1 MDPLN
6 GPARDDTPPAAT
18 PSVASTLGPPP
29 AVLSGHPSGPNAATL
44 PPDAPIFADPA
55 PLPELPA
62 LSALPALD
70 DDPAA
75 FADSAHR
82 APSQPLRPTS
92 TPLALI
98 DIVDRDGQ
106 VRQSVPVHAW
116 PVRIG
121 RALDNDLV
129 LSDPHVAPAHLVIG
143 RDAGGLQVQ
152 VGDTRNGVLFGRRRW
167 RADEQATV
175 SALEQPVELGIGR
188 TRLRVRLPEQA
199 LPAEVALASATPL
212 LRRMRPILIASVVLL
227 AALVFNTYLE
237 TDPQGMGRAIG
248 STLITAIGGAAIWC
262 SAWAL
267 LSKTFTRQSH
277 FGWHLRVFLY
287 SSIALLALGA
297 LAPVLGFA
305 LSWSWPTDFA
315 FVASFIVGAA
325 ALYYHLL
332 AVEPAR
338 HRVLRWVVGAGA
350 VAGIA
355 VTLWNNQRSDQWGD
369 ELYMNHLLPPAMRLA
384 RPVPATE
391 FVDDLSRLKATLDKK
406 AREPSGPDDG
416 APRSDEE

>member
-1 MDPLN
+1 MDPLT
-6 GPARDDTPPAAT
+6 GAPRDAQTDAPAGAPADARIGT
-18 PSVASTLGPPP
+18 REDAPTDVPIDVPTEAPL
-29 AVLSGHPSGPNAATL
+29 
-44 PPDAPIFADPA
+44 DAPIWTDPP

-70 DDPAA
+70 DDPIA
-75 FADSAHR
+75 FAEPAQAAHSE
-82 APSQPLRPTS
+82 PVRPPP
-92 TPLALI
+92 PLALI

-143 RDAGGLQVQ
+143 RDAAGLQVQ
-152 VGDTRNGVLFGRRRW
+152 VGSSTRNGVLYGRRRW
-167 RADEQATV
+167 RADEQATL
-175 SALEQPVELGIGR
+175 SALDQPVELGVGR

-199 LPAEVALASATPL
+199 LPAEIALASATPL
-212 LRRMRPILIASVVLL
+212 LRRIGPILIASVVLL
-227 AALVFNTYLE
+227 AALAFNTYLE
-237 TDPQGMGRAIG
+237 TDPQGMGRAIA

-287 SSIALLALGA
+287 SSIALLALSA
-297 LAPVLGFA
+297 LAPALGFA
-305 LSWSWPTDFA
+305 MSWSWPTDFA

-338 HRVLRWVVGAGA
+338 HRMLRWVVGAGA

-384 RPVPATE
+384 KPVPASE

-416 APRSDEE
+416 TPRSDEE